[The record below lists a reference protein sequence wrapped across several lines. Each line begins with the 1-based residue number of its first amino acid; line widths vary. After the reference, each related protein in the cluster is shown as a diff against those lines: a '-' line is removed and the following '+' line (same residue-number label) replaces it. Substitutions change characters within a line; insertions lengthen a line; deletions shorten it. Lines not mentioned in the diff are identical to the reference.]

1 MQSSLAGRMG
11 IIARQSIKA
20 SIVSFVGVGIGAI
33 TTLFLLPKYLSKE
46 EIGLINTIQRMAL
59 LIYPFMVFGTIFTI
73 RKYYLPF
80 VNRTKKDDGG
90 LFYSNVLLV
99 LVMSLIVALLYV
111 LNIESINQ
119 YFEKSPLLKDFIY
132 LPLIVAFSIVVF
144 QLLVALSS
152 AVQRITIPSLLSNTF
167 NRLLAMAAI
176 LVFAYTGIKF
186 ALFVQ
191 LYLIGYYFIP
201 LIALL
206 LYCIYFINLKLSIVS
221 FDGVKSNIKE
231 TFSYSSFLFLS
242 MTSGLIV
249 QSLDSVMISSY
260 SGLGDTA
267 IYNIAFFIATVIEIP
282 QRMLVQISTP
292 LISNA
297 IQEGHWKKVHQL
309 YQRSSENQSF
319 IAFFIFGLIWFN
331 LDALFQIM
339 PSGEVYKEGM
349 YVVLFLGFAK
359 IIDLSFGLNKQI
371 IEVAPYYKFNLYIN
385 VLLSA
390 LVVIFNLIFI
400 PNYGILGAA
409 FASFLAMTV
418 VNLLALALVYW
429 KSSILP
435 FTKRMMWFVA
445 FAVVFGLVCQLL
457 LPNIANPFLSIIIKS
472 TIVGLPLISAAYFLG
487 LLDEYLALIKK

>member
-1 MQSSLAGRMG
+1 MG

-20 SIVSFVGVGIGAI
+20 SLVSFVGVGIGAI

-80 VNRTKKDDGG
+80 LNRTKKDDDG
-90 LFYSNVLLV
+90 LFYSNILLV
-99 LVMSLIVALLYV
+99 LFMSLLVAFLYIF
-111 LNIESINQ
+111 NIERINE

-152 AVQRITIPSLLSNTF
+152 AVQRITISSLLSNTF

-176 LVFAYTGIKF
+176 LVFAFTGIQF
-186 ALFVQ
+186 ALFVE

-206 LYCIYFINLKLSIVS
+206 IYCVYFINLKLRIVP
-221 FDGVKSNIKE
+221 FKGVVNNIKE

-292 LISNA
+292 LMSNA
-297 IQEGHWKKVHQL
+297 IQEGQWKKVHQL

-319 IAFFIFGLIWFN
+319 IAFFLFGLIWFN
-331 LDALFQIM
+331 LDSLFQIM
-339 PSGEVYKEGM
+339 PSGEIYREGM

-385 VLLSA
+385 VLLSV
-390 LVVIFNLIFI
+390 LVVVFNLIFI
-400 PNYGILGAA
+400 PKYGILGAA
-409 FASFLAMTV
+409 FASFLAMTI
-418 VNLLALALVYW
+418 VNILALALVYW
-429 KSSILP
+429 KSGILP
-435 FTKRMMWFVA
+435 FTKRMLQFVL
-445 FAVVFGLVCQLL
+445 FAVVFGLICQFI
-457 LPNIANPFLSIIIKS
+457 LPELANPFLSIILNS
-472 TIVGLPLISAAYFLG
+472 LLVAFPLLIAAYLLG
-487 LLDEYLALIKK
+487 LLDEYFALLKK